1 MPENITNSIRC
12 GNQLVSLAHPV
23 VMGII
28 NTTPDSFYDGGKF
41 NEELAFIKRFE
52 QMLDE
57 GAMIIDVGGAS
68 SRPGALALNTDEELA
83 RTIPFI
89 KAAIKEFPNSI
100 ISIDTYNAAVAHEAI
115 YAGASIINDISG
127 GTLDENMFNVV
138 EKLKVP
144 YILMHMKGNP
154 GNMKNQSH
162 YANMM
167 VEIYQ
172 YFHSKIS
179 ELVERGVNDIILDP
193 GFGFAKN
200 IEQNFTL
207 LKNLQAFKQLNLPI
221 LAGLSRKSMI
231 YKTLGITAE
240 ESLNGTT
247 ALNMISLLNG
257 ASILRVHDVKEAVQ
271 TIKLFKH
278 YNGASI

>member
-1 MPENITNSIRC
+1 MKGNLANSINC
-12 GNQLVSLAHPV
+12 GNKLISLEHPIA
-23 VMGII
+23 MGIL

-57 GAMIIDVGGAS
+57 GAMIIDIGGAS
-68 SRPGALALNTDEELA
+68 SRPGAAALTTDEEIS

-89 KAAIKEFPNSI
+89 KSAIKQFPDAV
-100 ISIDTYNAAVAHEAI
+100 ISIDTYNSAVAKEAI

-127 GTLDENMFNVV
+127 GTLDNKMFDTVA
-138 EKLKVP
+138 ELKVP
-144 YILMHMKGNP
+144 YILMHMKGSP
-154 GNMKNQSH
+154 ENMKELAT
-162 YANMM
+162 YDNMIL
-167 VEIYQ
+167 EIFQ
-172 YFHSKIS
+172 YFQSKIIA
-179 ELVERGVNDIILDP
+179 LQNLGVKDIILDP

-200 IEQNFTL
+200 IEQNFVL
-207 LKNLQAFKQLNLPI
+207 LKNLNIFKNLHLPI

-231 YKTLGITAE
+231 YKSLGITAE

-247 ALNMISLLNG
+247 ALNMISLMNG

-271 TIKLFKH
+271 TIQLYKR
-278 YNGASI
+278 YNGITY

>member
-1 MPENITNSIRC
+1 MKGNLANSINC
-12 GNQLVSLAHPV
+12 GNKLISLEYPIA
-23 VMGII
+23 MGIL

-57 GAMIIDVGGAS
+57 GAMIIDIGGAS
-68 SRPGALALNTDEELA
+68 SRPGSTELTTEEEMS

-89 KAAIKEFPNSI
+89 KSAIKQFPDAV
-100 ISIDTYNAAVAHEAI
+100 ISIDTYNSAVAKEAV

-127 GTLDENMFNVV
+127 GSLDDEMFDVV
-138 EKLKVP
+138 AELKVP
-144 YILMHMKGNP
+144 YILMHMKGSP
-154 GNMKNQSH
+154 ENMKELAT
-162 YANMM
+162 YDNMM
-167 VEIYQ
+167 LEIYQ
-172 YFHSKIS
+172 YFQSKIIA
-179 ELVERGVNDIILDP
+179 LQNRGVNDIILDP

-200 IEQNFTL
+200 IEQNFVL
-207 LKNLQAFKQLNLPI
+207 LKNLNFFRNLNLPI

-231 YKTLGITAE
+231 YKSLGITAN

-271 TIKLFKH
+271 TIQLYKK
-278 YNGASI
+278 YNGITD

>member
-1 MPENITNSIRC
+1 MKGNLANSINC
-12 GNQLVSLAHPV
+12 GNKLISLEHPIA
-23 VMGII
+23 MGIL

-57 GAMIIDVGGAS
+57 GAMIIDIGGAS
-68 SRPGALALNTDEELA
+68 SRPGAVALTTDEEIS

-89 KAAIKEFPNSI
+89 KSAIKQFPDAV
-100 ISIDTYNAAVAHEAI
+100 ISIDTYNSAVAKEAI

-127 GTLDENMFNVV
+127 GTLDNKMFDTVA
-138 EKLKVP
+138 ELKVP
-144 YILMHMKGNP
+144 YILMHMKGSP
-154 GNMKNQSH
+154 ENMKDLATYDNL
-162 YANMM
+162 ML
-167 VEIYQ
+167 EIFQ
-172 YFHSKIS
+172 YFQSKIIA
-179 ELVERGVNDIILDP
+179 LQNLGVKDIILDP

-200 IEQNFTL
+200 IEQNFVL
-207 LKNLQAFKQLNLPI
+207 LKNLNIFKNLHLPI

-231 YKTLGITAE
+231 YKSLGITAE

-247 ALNMISLLNG
+247 ALNMISLMNG

-271 TIKLFKH
+271 TIQLYKR
-278 YNGASI
+278 YNGITY

>member
-1 MPENITNSIRC
+1 MKGNLANSINC
-12 GNQLVSLAHPV
+12 GNKLISLEHPI
-23 VMGII
+23 VMGIL

-57 GAMIIDVGGAS
+57 GAMIIDIGGAS
-68 SRPGALALNTDEELA
+68 SRPGATTLTTQVEIT

-89 KAAIKEFPNSI
+89 KSAIKHFPDAV
-100 ISIDTYNAAVAHEAI
+100 ISIDTYNSEVAKEAV
-115 YAGASIINDISG
+115 YAGAQIINDISG
-127 GTLDENMFNVV
+127 GTLDNKMFDTVAA
-138 EKLKVP
+138 LKVP
-144 YILMHMKGNP
+144 YILMHMKGSP
-154 GNMKNQSH
+154 ENMKELAV
-162 YANMM
+162 YDNMM

-172 YFHSKIS
+172 YFQSKITA
-179 ELVERGVNDIILDP
+179 LHDRGIKDIILDP

-200 IEQNFTL
+200 IEQNFVL
-207 LKNLQAFKQLNLPI
+207 LKNLNIFKNLHLPL

-231 YKTLGITAE
+231 YKSLGITAE

-247 ALNMISLLNG
+247 ALNMISLMNG

-271 TIKLFKH
+271 TIQLYNK
-278 YNGASI
+278 YNGLNH

>member
-1 MPENITNSIRC
+1 MKGNLANSINC
-12 GNQLVSLAHPV
+12 GNKLISLEYPIA
-23 VMGII
+23 MGIL

-57 GAMIIDVGGAS
+57 GAMIIDIGGAS
-68 SRPGALALNTDEELA
+68 SRPGAKALTTEDEIS

-89 KAAIKEFPNSI
+89 KSAIKKFPDAV
-100 ISIDTYNAAVAHEAI
+100 ISIDTYNSAVAKEAV

-127 GTLDENMFNVV
+127 GRLDNNMFDTVA
-138 EKLKVP
+138 ELKVP
-144 YILMHMKGNP
+144 YILMHMKGSP
-154 GNMKNQSH
+154 ENMKDLATYENL
-162 YANMM
+162 MI
-167 VEIYQ
+167 EIYQ
-172 YFHSKIS
+172 YFQSKIIA
-179 ELVERGVNDIILDP
+179 LQNLGVKDIILDP

-200 IEQNFTL
+200 IEQNFVL
-207 LKNLQAFKQLNLPI
+207 LKNLNIFKNLHLPI

-231 YKTLGITAE
+231 YKSLGITAE

-247 ALNMISLLNG
+247 ALNMISLMNG

-271 TIKLFKH
+271 TIQLYKR
-278 YNGASI
+278 YNGITY